1 MKLVCPGQIF
11 WASLMFAIM
20 VRAPWMLHYTSS
32 SLSYCKKLAKKKNF
46 HRKHTGFFCGSLSDG
61 EKKLNK
67 IDTKAKLD
75 SNMDLW
81 AENHAFANWKKSQR

>member
-1 MKLVCPGQIF
+1 M
-11 WASLMFAIM
+11 
-20 VRAPWMLHYTSS
+20 
-32 SLSYCKKLAKKKNF
+32 
-46 HRKHTGFFCGSLSDG
+46 RKHTSLFCGSLSDG

-81 AENHAFANWKKSQR
+81 AENHAFANWKKEPKVFLITLTGSELVASQR